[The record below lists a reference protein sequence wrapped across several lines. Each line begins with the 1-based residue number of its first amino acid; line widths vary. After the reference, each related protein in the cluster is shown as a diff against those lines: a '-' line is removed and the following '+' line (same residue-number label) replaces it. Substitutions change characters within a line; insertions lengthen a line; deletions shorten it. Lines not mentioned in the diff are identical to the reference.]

1 MNAASPHIPPHPAT
15 ATPLPADLADM
26 RRIDMR
32 EVRVLVGLSESRIR
46 ELIAAGRFPQPSYR
60 DGPRCTRWSVGSI
73 RQWLQ
78 DSQAAAK

>member
-1 MNAASPHIPPHPAT
+1 
-15 ATPLPADLADM
+15 
-26 RRIDMR
+26 MR